1 MLLTFVEVLFRKM
14 MGRVKNTASLKRKNL
29 GWKWWC
35 NLMFSVFPIFLPLHM
50 WGKKNELYL
59 IFIYLFILL
68 QKLTAAKEERKVSLY
83 FSLVF
88 EYLSNT
94 VVFQKMIKK

>member
-1 MLLTFVEVLFRKM
+1 MVVWSNVFCVS
-14 MGRVKNTASLKRKNL
+14 N
-29 GWKWWC
+29 
-35 NLMFSVFPIFLPLHM
+35 FSSSSYV
-50 WGKKNELYL
+50 GKKNELYL
-59 IFIYLFILL
+59 IFIFLFILL

-94 VVFQKMIKK
+94 VVFQKMIKKW

>member
-1 MLLTFVEVLFRKM
+1 

-50 WGKKNELYL
+50 WGKKKRTVFN
-59 IFIYLFILL
+59 FYLFIYFITEVDCS
-68 QKLTAAKEERKVSLY
+68 KGRKESKP
-83 FSLVF
+83 
-88 EYLSNT
+88 
-94 VVFQKMIKK
+94 VFQPGF